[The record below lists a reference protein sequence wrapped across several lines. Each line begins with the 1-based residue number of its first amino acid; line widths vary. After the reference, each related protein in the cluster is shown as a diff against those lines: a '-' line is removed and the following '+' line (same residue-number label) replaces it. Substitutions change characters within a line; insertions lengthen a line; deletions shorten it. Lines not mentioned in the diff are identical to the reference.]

1 MFLERFWRSV
11 KYEEVYLRA
20 YDCVGMFAF
29 RYDRKLGW
37 WPMNKPAKSETA
49 MTEGDAMRQG

>member
-1 MFLERFWRSV
+1 
-11 KYEEVYLRA
+11 
-20 YDCVGMFAF
+20 MFAF
-29 RYDRKLGW
+29 RYDGKLGW